1 MDLFLSNQ
9 TNRIDAKGRVSIPAP
24 LRNELT
30 RRATGDLY
38 GLQSLTVPAIEVGGS
53 DLLTLYEE
61 RIAREAPGS
70 LAAEDLSLLY
80 YGDGMFLKLD
90 KDGRISINDF
100 IREHTGIGNEVT
112 FVGRGGFF
120 QLWEPGRFREH
131 RQTTR
136 RRILARFQQE
146 AAAADPGGAEPQP

>member
-1 MDLFLSNQ
+1 M
-9 TNRIDAKGRVSIPAP
+9 PAS

-30 RRATGDLY
+30 RRGTGDLY

-53 DLLTLYEE
+53 DLLNLYEQ

-70 LAAEDLSLLY
+70 LSAEDLSLLY

-100 IREHTGIGNEVT
+100 IREHTGIDEEVT

-120 QLWEPGRFREH
+120 QLWDPARFREH
-131 RQTTR
+131 RLATR
-136 RRILARFQQE
+136 QRILAKVQEE
-146 AAAADPGGAEPQP
+146 AAAARPALPSQGPASGS